1 MRSRR
6 VSTTLAITFTLLLAL
21 TVIPAAAQTPVNGP
35 YYATPS
41 WDQTLACTTLANC
54 PRFLV
59 LSNFNNE
66 AVLDRESGLV
76 WHRTPSAVADSWA
89 SIPSSCNTKSIGGR
103 EGWKLP
109 SVQELGT
116 LRILP
121 AGHPFQVLPQYYW
134 TSTVSVLDTST
145 VWGVAPSGGGTGR
158 LTKASPNLTWCV
170 RGGSGGDPQ

>member
-6 VSTTLAITFTLLLAL
+6 VSTPLAITFTLLLAVM
-21 TVIPAAAQTPVNGP
+21 VIPAAAQTPVNGP

-76 WHRTPSAVADSWA
+76 WHRTPSALADSWS
-89 SIPSSCNTKSIGGR
+89 SIPSACLTKSIGGR

-109 SVQELGT
+109 SVQELAT

-121 AGHPFQVLPQYYW
+121 AGHPFQVQAQYYW
-134 TSTVSVLDTST
+134 TSTVSVIDPGT
-145 VWGVAPSGGGTGR
+145 VWVVAPSGGGTGR
-158 LTKASPNLTWCV
+158 SPKIVPQLNWCV
-170 RGGSGGDPQ
+170 RGGSGGDLQ